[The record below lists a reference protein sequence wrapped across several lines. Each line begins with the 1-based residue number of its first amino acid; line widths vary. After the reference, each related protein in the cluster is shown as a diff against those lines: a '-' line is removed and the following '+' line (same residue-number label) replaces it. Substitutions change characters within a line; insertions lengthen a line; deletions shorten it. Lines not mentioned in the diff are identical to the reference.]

1 MGEQRCTCCELPIY
15 SCGKVKQEQQR
26 RDEQRGRAALLA
38 RPSWFAAHY
47 RGSCVSCGE
56 WFEPGTPI
64 TAGSGGW
71 RAECCAR
78 PEERRD

>member
-1 MGEQRCTCCELPIY
+1 MGEQRCECCELPVY
-15 SCGKVKQEQQR
+15 SCGKAVEDRQR
-26 RDEQRGRAALLA
+26 RYEQAERAALLA

-47 RGSCVSCGE
+47 RGPCDSCGV

-64 TAGSGGW
+64 TIAADAGGW

-78 PEERRD
+78 SV